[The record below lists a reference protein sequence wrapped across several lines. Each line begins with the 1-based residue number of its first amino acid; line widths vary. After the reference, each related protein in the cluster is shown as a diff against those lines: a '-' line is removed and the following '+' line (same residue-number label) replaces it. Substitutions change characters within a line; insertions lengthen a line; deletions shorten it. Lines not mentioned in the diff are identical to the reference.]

1 MKATPE
7 ELHLHL
13 RLICRDDPV
22 VTAELAATIYDQV
35 VRTARARLGFRAD
48 PVLVEE
54 AAGQAILDYYGEPER
69 YDPERLPLCSY
80 LAMMARQR
88 YIKAWRREQR
98 WETQQ
103 VWLTDDASWD
113 DEGLVALD
121 SIEDVITRLRFEEV
135 WPLVDAEFPDPI
147 ERAVLMLI
155 INGVRETTV
164 YVRAI
169 GLSHLPEDEQ
179 TQQVER
185 VKNRVK
191 KRLRRIGEKL
201 NE

>member
-7 ELHLHL
+7 ELHLHM

-35 VRTARARLGFRAD
+35 VRAARVRIGFHID

-54 AAGQAILDYYGEPER
+54 AAGQAILDYYREPER

-80 LAMMARQR
+80 LAMMALQR
-88 YIKAWRREQR
+88 YIKVWRREQR
-98 WETQQ
+98 WVTQR
-103 VWLTDDASWD
+103 VSLTDDASCD
-113 DEGLVALD
+113 DESLVALD
-121 SIEDVITRLRFEEV
+121 SIEDAITHIRVAEV
-135 WPLVDAEFPDPI
+135 WPLVDAAFTDPV
-147 ERAVLMLI
+147 ERKVLMLI
-155 INGVRETTV
+155 INGVRETAA